1 MINSKGVQVMS
12 VPNDELEQILDHL
25 NDKNKVVAKSFLSWL
40 LEKQIDEDDDFLTP
54 EDIRAIEQGQLD
66 LQSGNTKSLE
76 DLQRELEI

>member
-1 MINSKGVQVMS
+1 MS
-12 VPNDELEQILDHL
+12 VPNDELEQIFGHL

-40 LEKQIDEDDDFLTP
+40 LEKQIDEEDEYLTP
-54 EDIRAIEQGQLD
+54 EDIQAIEQAQLD

>member
-1 MINSKGVQVMS
+1 MS

-40 LEKQIDEDDDFLTP
+40 LEKQIDEEDDYLTS
-54 EDIRAIEQGQLD
+54 EDIQAIEQGQLD
-66 LQSGNTKSLE
+66 FQSGNTKSLE